1 MSVVVGSEC
10 PRRFQI
16 TGAAFSSHDL
26 GISVSRCWKKK
37 RSDVPRISRRGCQTT
52 MRARANTGM
61 APDDE
66 RGGHTRESD
75 RIAPDTRRTDSEES
89 DCDPPLAFAVEPMRS
104 NEQLERFAS
113 FTEAVRDALGEFGGV
128 KELSPDEA
136 AKQGCLSTLRS
147 LHRRGRAELTVGLC
161 ASAAKGGQLKVL
173 QWLRENECPWEEDT
187 CRAATKGGHLEV
199 LKWARA
205 NGCPWDEET
214 CAWAAE
220 NGHLEVLKW
229 AHANGAPL
237 THFTREKAVANGHR
251 EVVQWLE
258 EIGE

>member
-1 MSVVVGSEC
+1 
-10 PRRFQI
+10 
-16 TGAAFSSHDL
+16 
-26 GISVSRCWKKK
+26 
-37 RSDVPRISRRGCQTT
+37 
-52 MRARANTGM
+52 MRARANTSM

-66 RGGHTRESD
+66 RGGDTRESD
-75 RIAPDTRRTDSEES
+75 RIAPDTRRTDSDES

-136 AKQGCLSTLRS
+136 AKQGCVSTLRS

-187 CRAATKGGHLEV
+187 CRAAASGGLLEV
-199 LKWARA
+199 LK
-205 NGCPWDEET
+205 
-214 CAWAAE
+214 
-220 NGHLEVLKW
+220 
-229 AHANGAPL
+229 
-237 THFTREKAVANGHR
+237 
-251 EVVQWLE
+251 
-258 EIGE
+258 